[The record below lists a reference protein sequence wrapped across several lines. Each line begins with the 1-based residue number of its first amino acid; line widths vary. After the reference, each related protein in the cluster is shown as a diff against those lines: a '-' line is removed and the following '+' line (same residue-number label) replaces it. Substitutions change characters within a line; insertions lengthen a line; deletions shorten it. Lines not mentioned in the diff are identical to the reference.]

1 MTDQTFVN
9 AFLTNLFK
17 VTSNTAITGG
27 SGGTTQTV
35 TPPFHLR
42 LYTVTG
48 SETASGTEATGGN
61 CPGYTALGSTL
72 GSPFAGS
79 VSAGAFSNANQVQW
93 SATGTW
99 TTITAVEIWDTAV
112 TPIRYLWGALGTAIT
127 GVVNGDTVQFAAS
140 SITVNASTW

>member
-48 SETASGTEATGGN
+48 SETASGTEATGSN

-72 GSPFAGS
+72 GAPFAGS

-112 TPIRYLWGALGTAIT
+112 TPVRYLWGGLGTSIT